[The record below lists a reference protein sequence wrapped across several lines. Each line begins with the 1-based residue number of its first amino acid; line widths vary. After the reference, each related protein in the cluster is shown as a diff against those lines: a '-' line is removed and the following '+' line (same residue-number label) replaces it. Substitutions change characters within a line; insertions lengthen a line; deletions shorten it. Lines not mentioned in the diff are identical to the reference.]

1 VSGLTCSEAR
11 ELAQPWL
18 DEALGPDRRELLDLH
33 VAACA
38 ACREELE
45 ELASLRRAL
54 RSLPHRELPPEDLD
68 QIFGRTVD
76 RPRARSGRWKD
87 WRWAAVA
94 AAMLAGALL
103 VPWIAPGPSEDGSFS
118 EGVSDARA
126 RRAVAELRGVLG
138 IASEAIRRGGG
149 HGLETAI
156 ERGVGRALGGRSA
169 RATRHVLE
177 NELVPPVSRY
187 SLTFWTRI
195 PESPEHEDDGS

>member
-1 VSGLTCSEAR
+1 M
-11 ELAQPWL
+11 QPWL
-18 DEALGPDRRELLDLH
+18 DEALGPDRRDRLNRH

-45 ELASLRRAL
+45 ELVSMQRAL
-54 RSLPHRELPPEDLD
+54 RSLPHQELPPEDLD
-68 QIFGRTVD
+68 QVFARTVD
-76 RPRARSGRWKD
+76 RPRARPDRWKD

-103 VPWIAPGPSEDGSFS
+103 VPWIAPGPNEGGSFPA
-118 EGVSDARA
+118 GVSDARA
-126 RRAVAELRGVLG
+126 RRAVAELRGALG
-138 IASEAIRRGGG
+138 IASDAIRGGGG
-149 HGLETAI
+149 HGLETVI
-156 ERGVGRALGGRSA
+156 ERGVGRALGGKSA

-195 PESPEHEDDGS
+195 PDAPEQKDEGS